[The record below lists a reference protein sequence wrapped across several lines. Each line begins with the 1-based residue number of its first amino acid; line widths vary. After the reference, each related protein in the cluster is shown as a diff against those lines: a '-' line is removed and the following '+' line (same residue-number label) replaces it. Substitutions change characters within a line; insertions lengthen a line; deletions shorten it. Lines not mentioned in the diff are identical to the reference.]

1 MTGAGVR
8 ALSLLDFFRTAGK
21 LKSVRRQGWVD
32 RGLPDAESVAD
43 HTFRAMVMAWALGR
57 MAGLNT
63 DRLLMIMLLHDLPE
77 AEAGDATPYADA
89 LGRASDLADRVS
101 RWRQLVSSE
110 QLAAAKRGKRRV
122 EQQAAEQIARD
133 LPAGLGDEL
142 VELWLDYT
150 ERRSPEAKFA
160 AQIDKLEAALQAIE
174 YRAAGHQADA
184 ENFLLSAR
192 EVVEHPI
199 LVQLLAE
206 LEAEANG

>member
-1 MTGAGVR
+1 VR
-8 ALSLLDFFRTAGK
+8 AEVTRPSLLSFFRTAGK
-21 LKSVRRQGWVD
+21 LKTVRRQGWVD
-32 RGLPDAESVAD
+32 RGVPEAESVAD
-43 HTFRAMVMAWALGR
+43 HTFRALVMAWVLGR
-57 MAGLNT
+57 MAGLDT
-63 DRLLMIMLLHDLPE
+63 DRLLQIMLLHDLPE

-89 LGRASDLADRVS
+89 FGGASDLVDRVP

-110 QLAAAKRGKRRV
+110 QLAAARRGKRRV
-122 EQQAAEQIARD
+122 EQQAAEQIARE

-174 YRAAGHQADA
+174 YRAAGHEADVA
-184 ENFLLSAR
+184 NFLLSAR

-206 LEAEANG
+206 LEVEAKV